1 MSITSEATV
10 ATKST
15 MSSMSSKPTM
25 SIASVVG
32 NCHLPAVLPWHLP
45 RVLHWPLLALPL
57 SSCLA
62 PGSTGMTV
70 GAVGGIG
77 IGIGFGLS
85 LGLGLWCSFP
95 LSISMPS
102 VTASNSSSDSC
113 NSMASSNQL
122 PVLTNN
128 TRGAADTLAHLVAL
142 LGDNVLAVL
151 DIGGVHDSVI
161 LGVADRP
168 GHLARVLDGSLLA
181 LPFSSGMA
189 LGAAGVTV
197 RSIGSIGISF
207 RLGISLPLSITVS
220 SMASMTS
227 RDELA
232 VVSNNSGV
240 GVGKNALAHLVA
252 LLSDNILAVLDVGGV
267 NHHVILLVTNLP
279 RHLSGVLNRP
289 LLALPFGPGLA
300 LGSTGVSMRAMSI
313 GSISLGISFSLGLS
327 ISLPLSITISSITSV
342 ASMDQLAVVSN
353 NSGAVGLNALAHLV
367 ALLSDNILAVFDV
380 GGVDDCLV
388 GLMALLVAVAGDTSG
403 NCSEAGKGD
412 KELHTDC

>member
-1 MSITSEATV
+1 MPITSEATV

-15 MSSMSSKPTM
+15 KSTKSTKPTMSTM

-32 NCHLPAVLPWHLP
+32 NCHLPAVLPWHLS

-62 PGSTGMTV
+62 PGSTGVTV
-70 GAVGGIG
+70 GAVGGIS
-77 IGIGFGLS
+77 IGFGLS
-85 LGLGLWCSFP
+85 LGLGLWCSFSFP
-95 LSISMPS
+95 LSISMSS
-102 VTASNSSSDSC
+102 VTASNSMAS
-113 NSMASSNQL
+113 NPMASSDQL
-122 PVLTNN
+122 TVVTNN
-128 TRGAADTLAHLVAL
+128 TRGVVDTLAHLVTL

-151 DIGGVHDSVI
+151 DVGGVHDSVV
-161 LGVADRP
+161 LSVADGP
-168 GHLARVLDGSLLA
+168 GHLAGVLDGSLLA

-189 LGAAGVTV
+189 LGAAGVAV

-207 RLGISLPLSITVS
+207 GLGISIPLSITIT

-232 VVSNNSGV
+232 VVSNNSGARV
-240 GVGKNALAHLVA
+240 NPLAHLVA

-267 NHHVILLVTNLP
+267 HNHVILLVTNLP
-279 RHLSGVLNRP
+279 RHLSGVLDGS
-289 LLALPFGPGLA
+289 LLALSLSPGLA
-300 LGSTGVSMRAMSI
+300 LGSTGVTMRAMSI
-313 GSISLGISFSLGLS
+313 GRISLGISLSL
-327 ISLPLSITISSITSV
+327 SLPLAITMSSITSV
-342 ASMDQLAVVSN
+342 ASVDQLAVVTN
-353 NSGAVGLNALAHLV
+353 HVRAVVDPLVHLV
-367 ALLSDNILAVFDV
+367 ALLGDDVLAVFDV